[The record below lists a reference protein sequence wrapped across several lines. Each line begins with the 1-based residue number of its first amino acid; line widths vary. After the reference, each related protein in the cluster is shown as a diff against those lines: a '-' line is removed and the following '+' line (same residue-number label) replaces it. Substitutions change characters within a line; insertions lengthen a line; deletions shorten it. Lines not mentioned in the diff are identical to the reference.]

1 MRIAV
6 DLNVLLDVAQNR
18 VPHYQASEGVLA
30 RARVGEFEA
39 VISGHAVTTLFY
51 IIAKFA
57 GVAAANQTVDGL
69 LSDFTILG
77 PDKPILLRAR
87 GLPLSDFED
96 AVVAS
101 VAEAARCD
109 YLVTRNVP
117 DFSGSPVPAITPTD
131 LLALVPRVVPPGG
144 HQQQDNP

>member
-18 VPHYQASEGVLA
+18 VPHYQASEEVLA
-30 RARVGEFEA
+30 RARRGEYEA

-51 IIAKFA
+51 VIAKFA
-57 GVAAANQTVDGL
+57 GVPTANQTVDNL
-69 LSDFTILG
+69 LSEFSVIG
-77 PDKPILLRAR
+77 PDKAILLRAR
-87 GLPLSDFED
+87 SLVMSDFED

-109 YLVTRNVP
+109 YVVTRNVA
-117 DFSGSPVPAITPTD
+117 DFAGSPVSAITPSD
-131 LLALVPRVVPPGG
+131 FLAVLATAGPP
-144 HQQQDNP
+144 PPATP